1 MVLIEWLALAIE
13 LEQRL
18 LEALEEGLL
27 LDIGARI
34 VNEDAG
40 LNVAR
45 GVDVAV
51 DPAASHAA
59 AGKLAVVLEIDAVEL
74 FSARDPANLA
84 HAVLHIN
91 PLLGAQKK
99 RRVRVLP
106 DGHIVEVP
114 RKDTALGDEK
124 IQKFVARDDLVVSA
138 RVADGN
144 AERDTVAAHEVH
156 GGKRPLEVSV
166 SATAVVCFLEALD
179 AHGDKEVSDAEHL
192 LAELVVD
199 QRAVREGV
207 EGNIA
212 VLFAKPDDVFFAH
225 QGLAAGKQARVRA
238 ERLGLGERLVHF
250 LEREALLV
258 AVFRR
263 PAAGTVHVARG
274 GRVHQNEPRDVDIVF
289 CRGFLRDMIAPD
301 AALVDGVREEGFE
314 NVGVVIPQQ
323 PLGIVRPF
331 AVRVICD
338 HAKRLEGLLAP
349 HVAMQPLHHGDQIGS
364 DLRRVLR
371 LSLFDEVIQQ
381 RLKRFAF
388 GSVRN
393 FIGKRHK
400 SRPFVVKPVVFV
412 LTGSV

>member
-1 MVLIEWLALAIE
+1 MIVVERLPLAVE

-27 LDIGARI
+27 LDVGARV

-59 AGKLAVVLEIDAVEL
+59 VGKLAVVLEIDAVEL
-74 FSARDPANLA
+74 FSACDPADLA
-84 HAVLHIN
+84 HAVFHID
-91 PLLGAQKK
+91 PLLRGQKQ
-99 RRVRVLP
+99 RGICVLP

-114 RKDTALGDEK
+114 RKDAALGDEK

-166 SATAVVCFLEALD
+166 SAAAVVCFLEALD
-179 AHGDKEVSDAEHL
+179 AHGDKEVSDAEHF

-199 QRAVREGV
+199 QRAVRKGV

-225 QGLAAGKQARVRA
+225 QGLTAGKQARVRA
-238 ERLGLGERLVHF
+238 ERLSLCERLVHF
-250 LEREALLV
+250 LEREALFV

-263 PAAGTVHVARG
+263 PAARAVHVARG
-274 GRVHQNEPRDVDIVF
+274 GRVHQNKPRDVDIVF
-289 CRGFLRDMIAPD
+289 CSGLLRDMIAPD

-314 NVGVVIPQQ
+314 NVGIVVPQK
-323 PLGIVRPF
+323 PLGVVRPF
-331 AVRVICD
+331 SVRVICD

-393 FIGKRHK
+393 FIGERHK